1 MRIDI
6 ITLFPDYVEGFF
18 SESILK
24 RAREQKLVELVTH
37 DLRDWA
43 VDAYGA
49 VDGHPYGGGAG
60 MVLRCDV
67 VVPAIEKVRKLNPDS
82 SVILLTPQGQKYN
95 QVVARELSKTKGMI
109 LVCGRYEGF
118 DERIRE
124 YVNRE
129 ISVGDYVLSGGEL
142 AAGVIIDSVVRLL
155 PGALGDDF
163 SSVEES
169 FSTSTLEYPQY
180 TRPEEYEGKK
190 IPPIL
195 LSGHHAKIE
204 AWRKEEATR
213 RTKERRPDL
222 S

>member
-1 MRIDI
+1 M
-6 ITLFPDYVEGFF
+6 
-18 SESILK
+18 
-24 RAREQKLVELVTH
+24 
-37 DLRDWA
+37 
-43 VDAYGA
+43 
-49 VDGHPYGGGAG
+49 
-60 MVLRCDV
+60 
-67 VVPAIEKVRKLNPDS
+67 
-82 SVILLTPQGQKYN
+82 
-95 QVVARELSKTKGMI
+95 ARELSKTKGMI

-180 TRPEEYEGKK
+180 TRPEEYDGKK